1 MSVAVVGWGSVGD
14 AAVQGIRPHHEVV
27 GFDIDGRGDWRE
39 VMRTELA
46 LVCVNTD
53 ASGDSKLD
61 MTNIFDVCADFYA
74 GGYSGLVVIKSTLN
88 PGTMDTLGTQFP
100 GLRLSYMPEFLR
112 EKDAVDWFANPDR
125 IVVSGEEGD
134 VEFALSFFEWV
145 SESVPRLRMTH
156 LEAELG
162 KLAHNAYIA
171 TKVTFTCEIERI
183 CNSFSADPMPVMQTV
198 WTDRRV
204 KNPSHLTPGL
214 GGFDGKCVPKDT
226 AALASVDS
234 DPKSILKMLNSRGS
248 KEEVMLRKEMNGIR
262 SL

>member
-1 MSVAVVGWGSVGD
+1 MSVSVVGWGSVGE
-14 AAVQGIRPHHEVV
+14 AAIQGISPHHDVA

-39 VMRTELA
+39 VLRTELA

-53 ASGDSKLD
+53 ASGDSTLD
-61 MTNIFDVCADFYA
+61 MRNIFDVCSDFSAD
-74 GGYSGLVVIKSTLN
+74 GYSGLVVIKSTLN
-88 PGTMDTLGTQFP
+88 PGTMDTLEEQFP
-100 GLRLSYMPEFLR
+100 SLRLSYMPEFLR
-112 EKDAVDWFANPDR
+112 EKDAVDWFADPDR
-125 IVVSGEEGD
+125 IVVSGEEKN

-145 SESVPRLRMTH
+145 SKSVPRLRMSH

-171 TKVTFTCEIERI
+171 TKVTFTCEIERV
-183 CNSFSADPMPVMQTV
+183 CNSMGADPMHVMETV

-226 AALASVDS
+226 SALAHVDS
-234 DPKSILKMLNSRGS
+234 DPKSILKLLHSRGS
-248 KEEVMLRKEMNGIR
+248 NEEVMLRKEMNGIR